1 MAFNCQLAALVNG
14 SFGGRWPT
22 DLSAQGAQTYS
33 PDPEIE
39 VLKQCKYL
47 IGVMIF
53 AVDEEKNNGIIFFI
67 IFVPE
72 EDKAKN
78 IWRRIIYSLWRR
90 WKAEK
95 VNILLVSENKKDE
108 RKEGNHVGQFVQGG
122 KNGCLM

>member
-1 MAFNCQLAALVNG
+1 MAIDCQLAALVNG

-53 AVDEEKNNGIIFFI
+53 AVEKKNGIIFLI
-67 IFVPE
+67 VFVHE
-72 EDKAKN
+72 KDKA
-78 IWRRIIYSLWRR
+78 
-90 WKAEK
+90 
-95 VNILLVSENKKDE
+95 ENVRD
-108 RKEGNHVGQFVQGG
+108 G
-122 KNGCLM
+122 